1 MRRAA
6 VMTSLNRP
14 DAPLSSHFGKA
25 EWVMVFDSAATQ
37 PSFFKNEELNGR
49 GAMNIVIREHCSDV
63 ILAGI
68 GEGAWGRLLA
78 ANVHAWIAPA
88 SVTGE
93 QALQMLVRGELPPVS
108 ASLAHRGR
116 GNHGYRSCR
125 DETAHPSAVCCE

>member
-1 MRRAA
+1 
-6 VMTSLNRP
+6 
-14 DAPLSSHFGKA
+14 
-25 EWVMVFDSAATQ
+25 MVFDSAATQ

-78 ANVHAWIAPA
+78 ANVQAWIAPA

-93 QALQMLVRGELPPVS
+93 QALQMLVRGVAASVCLPGSSRPWKPRLLFVP
-108 ASLAHRGR
+108 RR
-116 GNHGYRSCR
+116 DRSFFCR
-125 DETAHPSAVCCE
+125 LL